1 MGVTMEGVIGYI
13 ATGLV
18 SLIVGLFL
26 ERLKD
31 KPRLLYWLPGSFLFQ
46 LKNPNVAL
54 RTDSLTIQNVGRH
67 PATNV
72 EIVHKARPDHFQ
84 FSTPIDLT
92 ESTTPTGEHIIKI
105 ASLGPKEFVN
115 LQLMSHTNPAA
126 ILNVRCAE
134 GPAQLIQVHLQ
145 RLLPRWLQAIAG
157 ALMLVGAGFCLYWIL
172 ASVIYLS
179 RAIGLVP

>member
-1 MGVTMEGVIGYI
+1 MTMAETVGYI
-13 ATGLV
+13 ATGLI
-18 SLIVGLFL
+18 SLVVGLFL

-46 LKNPNVAL
+46 LKTPAIAL

-67 PATNV
+67 PATNI
-72 EIVHKARPDHFQ
+72 EIVHKAKPDHFQ
-84 FSTPIDLT
+84 FSTAVDFT
-92 ESTTPTGEHIIKI
+92 EATTPTGEHVIRI

-115 LQLMSHTNPAA
+115 LQLLSHTNPAA

-145 RLLPRWLQAIAG
+145 R
-157 ALMLVGAGFCLYWIL
+157 
-172 ASVIYLS
+172 
-179 RAIGLVP
+179 